1 MTEKSPIRFL
11 CGRAGSGK
19 STAVLKS
26 VRQVLTTGAKVF
38 LIVPEQQSVV
48 WEHRAARQLPKT
60 ASLQLEIVSF
70 TRLANLVARSLGG
83 LSYRYITKG
92 GKAALMWSAMRTLA
106 PSLSFYGSSARPD
119 RAVPAILS
127 AVSEMKR
134 CGVTPEMLTR
144 AAETLRED
152 PECSRIA
159 DRAGDLAMLTAAYGQ
174 LVRASF
180 DDDEDELSH
189 LADRLAGTDF
199 FTGAYVFVDSFFSL
213 TPVENEIMYHIF
225 RQAAGVTV
233 TFSCLPDGADE
244 AHLSAPR
251 QFLTAMRRAADRAN
265 RSVETVSLTENHRAT
280 SAELR
285 HLEAH
290 LWDFSAPSL
299 ETPDRPDSV
308 RVLTAADRYEEAEA
322 AAYRITEL
330 VRGGARYGDIAVIT
344 RHADPLR
351 GILDTALARHG
362 IPYFLSAPADVTTRP
377 AARLMLCA
385 LSVVSGGWRRE
396 DILAAVKTGLTGLTD
411 DECDAFE
418 AYTDTWHLRGEK
430 SFSTPWNMNPDG
442 YVPTLSERG
451 RKLLTLVNGARDKL
465 IPPLSDFAAL
475 FAGGDGTA
483 KITDI
488 GRGLY
493 ELLCAFGV
501 WDALAAE
508 SRRLA
513 AAGESRRADE
523 TARLWDVLMEAL
535 DTLARTLPDARAD
548 AAVYASLLKQVLS
561 SVRMGAIPGGI
572 DEVTVGEAHS
582 VRLGEVP
589 HVILVGAVEGEF
601 PAAPADDGF
610 FSDTDRIHLEGAGI
624 VLSGTS
630 DDRMREEL
638 FWFYRAV
645 SLPHDSLTV
654 LIPRTDGG
662 DKLTPSMGAER
673 ITALLPHIEPESYTA
688 LSPAARIFSDAAA
701 RAAVRSA
708 DALTKAALAALG
720 YENGFSDVSL
730 GAESERVSPETA
742 AALFPGDITLTQTRL
757 DSFVLCR
764 FGYFCKYVA
773 RLEEPKEASL
783 TAVNVGTFVHRVFE
797 LFFTRLGDRPLP
809 LPEEELLALT
819 DEIVSQCVSEILPDG
834 GASGRAAY
842 LFSRLKRCVLP
853 MLRSLSAEFAQSK
866 FRPVRFELPV
876 GRGEGAVPP
885 LSIPLTGGRAVSL
898 RGTVDRV
905 DTWRDGEDTYVR
917 VVDYKTGVKLFDP
930 RDVQIGLNVQLLLYL
945 FSILRAPDGTFREE
959 LAGDTTLRPAGVLY
973 FSARP
978 GENRADS
985 MVSAETG
992 EYIAESNIK
1001 KSGILLDDERVL
1013 TAMEEDLAGR
1023 FIPVQRKKDGS
1034 FDKNV
1039 RSAEEIAAMEK
1050 TMCETVAEAAEAL
1063 LTGRA
1068 EADPRNPAEI
1078 HGQNPCEYCK
1088 MKPVCR
1094 AEKRKEDYPRYAST
1108 AESDT
1113 DAG

>member
-1 MTEKSPIRFL
+1 MTKKTPIRFL

-19 STAVLKS
+19 STAVLS
-26 VRQVLTTGAKVF
+26 GIRQALTTGAQVF

-48 WEHRAARQLPKT
+48 WEHRAARQLPGQ
-60 ASLQLEIVSF
+60 AAMQLEIVSF
-70 TRLANLVARSLGG
+70 TRLANLVARRLGG

-92 GKAALMWSAMRTLA
+92 GKAALMWSAMRTLSPA
-106 PSLSFYGSSARPD
+106 LSFYGSSSRPD
-119 RAVPAILS
+119 RAVPAILN

-134 CGVTPEMLTR
+134 CGVTPEMLAR
-144 AAETLRED
+144 AADTLRED
-152 PECSRIA
+152 PDCARIA

-174 LVRASF
+174 LVRASY

-199 FTGAYVFVDSFFSL
+199 FAGTHVFVDSFFSL
-213 TPVENEIMYHIF
+213 TPVENEILYHIF
-225 RQAAGVTV
+225 RQAKEVTV
-233 TFSCLPDGADE
+233 SISCLPDDTDE
-244 AHLSAPR
+244 VHLAAPR
-251 QFLTAMRRAADRAN
+251 RFLTAMQRAADRAG
-265 RSVETVSLTENHRAT
+265 RACEIVSLTENHRAG

-290 LWDFSAPSL
+290 LWDFSAAPL
-299 ETPDRPDSV
+299 TVPDRPDSV
-308 RVLTAADRYEEAEA
+308 RMISAADRYEEAEA
-322 AAYRITEL
+322 VACRIAEL
-330 VRGGARYGDIAVIT
+330 VRGGSRYGDIAVIT
-344 RHADPLR
+344 RRADPLR

-362 IPYFLSAPADVTTRP
+362 IPYFLSAPADVAGRP

-396 DILAAVKTGLTGLTD
+396 DILSAVKTGLAGLSD

-442 YVPTLSERG
+442 YVPTVSARG
-451 RKLLTLVNGARDKL
+451 QKLLTLVNGARDKL
-465 IPPLSDFAAL
+465 IPPLSDFSAL
-475 FAGGDGTA
+475 FKGGDGTA
-483 KITDI
+483 PITDI

-493 ELLCAFGV
+493 ELLCAYGV
-501 WDALAAE
+501 WDALQAE
-508 SRRLA
+508 SRRLY
-513 AAGESRRADE
+513 AGGDSRGADE
-523 TARLWDVLMEAL
+523 TARLWDVLMDAI

-548 AAVYASLLKQVLS
+548 AATYAALLRQVLA

-589 HVILVGAVEGEF
+589 HVIIVGAVEGEF

-610 FSDTDRIHLEGAGI
+610 FSDTDRIRLEGAGI

-630 DDRMREEL
+630 DDRMQEEM

-654 LIPRTDGG
+654 FLPRADGK
-662 DKLTPSMGAER
+662 DKLTPSMAAER
-673 ITALLPHIEPESYTA
+673 IRALLPYIEVESYTDR
-688 LSPAARIFSDAAA
+688 PFPARIFSDAAA
-701 RAAVRSA
+701 RAAVRRA
-708 DALTKAALAALG
+708 DEITKAALSALG
-720 YENGFSDVSL
+720 YETRLPSVSL
-730 GAESERVSPETA
+730 SAKGERISPETA
-742 AALFPGDITLTQTRL
+742 AALFLGDITLTQTRL

-773 RLEEPKEASL
+773 RIEEPRKAAL

-797 LFFTRLGDRPLP
+797 LFFSRLGDRPLP

-819 DEIVSQCVSEILPDG
+819 DEIVAQCVGEIVPEG
-834 GASGRAAY
+834 GAVGRAAY
-842 LFSRLKRCVLP
+842 LFTRLKRCVLP
-853 MLRSLSAEFAQSK
+853 MLRSLSAEFAQSR

-876 GRGEGAVPP
+876 GHGDGCVPP
-885 LSIPLTGGRAVSL
+885 LSIPLQNGRAVSL

-905 DTWRDGEDTYVR
+905 DTWRDGADTYVR
-917 VVDYKTGVKLFDP
+917 VVDYKTGAKLFDP
-930 RDVQIGLNVQLLLYL
+930 DDVQIGLNVQLLLYL
-945 FSILRAPDGTFREE
+945 FSILRAPDGPFKEA
-959 LAGDTTLRPAGVLY
+959 LSGGGTLRPAGALY

-978 GENRADS
+978 GENRFS
-985 MVSAETG
+985 CMISAETA
-992 EYIAESNIK
+992 EQIAEGNIRR
-1001 KSGILLDDERVL
+1001 SGILIDDERVL
-1013 TAMEEDLAGR
+1013 TAMEQDLAGR
-1023 FIPVQRKKDGS
+1023 FIPVKRKKTGYTDDNLLSPEGIEALETS
-1034 FDKNV
+1034 
-1039 RSAEEIAAMEK
+1039 
-1050 TMCETVAEAAEAL
+1050 MCHTVAAAAAEM

-1068 EADPRNPAEI
+1068 EADPRNPAEV

-1094 AEKRKEDYPRYAST
+1094 AERRKEDYSRDAAS
-1108 AESDT
+1108 DI
-1113 DAG
+1113 G

>member
-1 MTEKSPIRFL
+1 MEKTPIRFL

-19 STAVLKS
+19 STAVLS
-26 VRQVLTTGAKVF
+26 GIREALDTGARVF

-48 WEHRAARQLPKT
+48 WEHRAARQLPPS
-60 ASLQLEIVSF
+60 AALQLEIVSF
-70 TRLANLVARSLGG
+70 TRLSNLVARSVGG
-83 LSYRYITKG
+83 LSYKYITKG

-106 PSLSFYGSSARPD
+106 PALSFYGGHSRPD
-119 RAVPAILS
+119 RTVPAILS

-134 CGVTPEMLTR
+134 CGVTPEMLAR
-144 AAETLRED
+144 AADTLRED
-152 PECSRIA
+152 PDCARIA
-159 DRAGDLAMLTAAYGQ
+159 DRTSDFALLTAAYGQ
-174 LVRASF
+174 MVRASY

-199 FTGAYVFVDSFFSL
+199 FAGAYVFVDSFFSL

-225 RQAAGVTV
+225 RQAAGVTL
-233 TFSCLPDGADE
+233 TFACLPAD
-244 AHLSAPR
+244 ADAMHLSAPR
-251 QFLTAMRRAADRAN
+251 QYLTAMRRAAERAG
-265 RSVETVSLTENHRAT
+265 RSVETVSFTENRRAGA
-280 SAELR
+280 AELL

-290 LWDFSAPSL
+290 LWDFSAAPL
-299 ETPDRPDSV
+299 DTPDCPDSV
-308 RVLTAADRYEEAEA
+308 RVIAADDRYGEAEA
-322 AAYRITEL
+322 VAWRIAEL
-330 VRGGARYGDIAVIT
+330 VRAGARYGDIAVIA

-362 IPYFLSAPADVTTRP
+362 IPYFLSAPADVASRP
-377 AARLMLCA
+377 AARLLLCA

-396 DILAAVKTGLTGLTD
+396 DILSAVKTGLAGLTD
-411 DECDAFE
+411 DECDALE
-418 AYTDTWHLRGEK
+418 AYTDTWHLRGERA
-430 SFSTPWNMNPDG
+430 FSTPWNMNPDG

-451 RKLLTLVNGARDKL
+451 RRLLTLVNGARDRL

-475 FAGGDGTA
+475 FHGGDGTA
-483 KITDI
+483 RITDI

-493 ELLCAFGV
+493 ELLCAYGV
-501 WDALAAE
+501 WDALQEE

-523 TARLWDVLMEAL
+523 TARLWGVLTDAL

-548 AAVYASLLKQVLS
+548 AASYASLLKQVLS

-582 VRLGEVP
+582 VRLGEAP
-589 HVILVGAVEGEF
+589 HVIIVGAVEGEF
-601 PAAPADDGF
+601 PASPADDGF
-610 FSDTDRIHLEGAGI
+610 FSDTDRIRLEGAGI

-654 LIPRTDGG
+654 ILPRTDGG
-662 DKLTPSMGAER
+662 DKLSPSMGAER
-673 ITALLPHIEPESYTA
+673 ITALLPHVRVENYADLPA
-688 LSPAARIFSDAAA
+688 AARIFSDAGA
-701 RAAVRSA
+701 RAACRSA
-708 DALTKAALAALG
+708 DDVTKAALTALG
-720 YENGFSDVSL
+720 YDTDAPAVSL
-730 GAESERVSPETA
+730 SAKNERVSPETA
-742 AALFPGDITLTQTRL
+742 SALFPGDVTLTQTRL

-809 LPEEELLALT
+809 LPEEELLSLT
-819 DEIVSQCVSEILPDG
+819 DEIVGQCVSEIVPNG
-834 GASGRAAY
+834 GSSGRASY

-853 MLRSLSAEFAQSK
+853 MLRSLCAEFAQSK

-876 GRGEGAVPP
+876 GCGEGCVPP
-885 LSIPLTGGRAVSL
+885 LSIPLAGGRAVSL

-917 VVDYKTGVKLFDP
+917 VVDYKTGQKLFDP
-930 RDVQIGLNVQLLLYL
+930 ADVQIGLNVQLLLYL
-945 FSILRAPDGTFREE
+945 FSILRAPEGPFKEE
-959 LAGDTTLRPAGVLY
+959 LSGGGTLKPAGALY

-985 MVSAETG
+985 MVTAETG
-992 EYIAESNIK
+992 EYIAESNIR
-1001 KSGILLDDERVL
+1001 KSGILVDDERVL
-1013 TAMEEDLAGR
+1013 TAMEADLAGR
-1023 FIPVQRKKDGS
+1023 FIPVRRKKDGS

-1039 RSAEEIAAMEK
+1039 LAAGEIPALETA
-1050 TMCETVAEAAEAL
+1050 MCETVAKNASALLEGHAEA
-1063 LTGRA
+1063 
-1068 EADPRNPAEI
+1068 EPRHPAEI

-1094 AEKRKEDYPRYAST
+1094 AEKRKEDYPRYAKSD
-1108 AESDT
+1108 ESD
-1113 DAG
+1113 AG

>member
-1 MTEKSPIRFL
+1 MTAQTPIRFL

-19 STAVLKS
+19 STAVLES
-26 VRQVLTTGAKVF
+26 VRQVLTTGAQVF

-48 WEHRAARQLPKT
+48 WEHRAARQLPQT

-134 CGVTPEMLTR
+134 CGVTPEMLSR
-144 AAETLRED
+144 AAGTLRED
-152 PECSRIA
+152 PDCVRIA
-159 DRAGDLAMLTAAYGQ
+159 DRTEDLALLTAAYGQ

-180 DDDEDELSH
+180 DDDEDELAH

-213 TPVENEIMYHIF
+213 TPVENEIMYYIF

-233 TFSCLPDGADE
+233 TFACLPDDTDE

-251 QFLTAMRRAADRAN
+251 QFLTAMRRAADRAG
-265 RSVETVSLTENHRAT
+265 RACETVSLTENHRAG

-290 LWDFSAPSL
+290 LWDFAAAPL
-299 ETPDRPDSV
+299 AVPDRPDSV
-308 RVLTAADRYEEAEA
+308 RMITAADRYEEAEA
-322 AAYRITEL
+322 VAYRITEL
-330 VRGGARYGDIAVIT
+330 VRSGARYGDIAVIT

-362 IPYFLSAPADVTTRP
+362 IPYFLSAPADVTARP
-377 AARLMLCA
+377 AVRLMLCA

-396 DILAAVKTGLTGLTD
+396 DILSAVKTGLAGLTD

-430 SFSTPWNMNPDG
+430 VFSIPWNMNPDG
-442 YVPTLSERG
+442 YVPTVSARG
-451 RKLLTLVNGARDKL
+451 QKLLTLVNEARDKL
-465 IPPLSDFAAL
+465 IPPLADFAAL
-475 FAGGDGTA
+475 FKGGDGTSR
-483 KITDI
+483 ITDI

-501 WDALAAE
+501 WDALQAE

-523 TARLWDVLMEAL
+523 TARLWDVLMDAL

-548 AAVYASLLKQVLS
+548 AVTYAALLRQVLS

-572 DEVTVGEAHS
+572 DEVTLGEAHS

-589 HVILVGAVEGEF
+589 HVIIVGAAEGEF

-610 FSDTDRIHLEGAGI
+610 FSDTDRIRLEGAGI

-673 ITALLPHIEPESYTA
+673 ITALLPHIQTENYA
-688 LSPAARIFSDAAA
+688 DLAPAVRIFSDAAA
-701 RAAVRSA
+701 RAACRSA
-708 DALTKAALAALG
+708 DAVTKAALTDLGFAADLP
-720 YENGFSDVSL
+720 
-730 GAESERVSPETA
+730 AESLSAKGERISPETA
-742 AALFPGDITLTQTRL
+742 AALFPGDITLTQSRL

-764 FGYFCKYVA
+764 FGYYCKYVA
-773 RLEEPKEASL
+773 RIEEPKEAAL

-797 LFFTRLGDRPLP
+797 LFFSRLGDRPLP
-809 LPEEELLALT
+809 LPEEELLSLT
-819 DEIVSQCVSEILPDG
+819 DEIVTQCVGEILPDG
-834 GASGRAAY
+834 GAVGRAAY
-842 LFSRLKRCVLP
+842 LFTRLKRCVLP
-853 MLRSLSAEFAQSK
+853 MLRSLCAEFAQSK

-876 GRGEGAVPP
+876 GGGDGSVPP
-885 LSIPLTGGRAVSL
+885 LSIPLANGRAVSL

-917 VVDYKTGVKLFDP
+917 VVDYKTGAKLFDP
-930 RDVQIGLNVQLLLYL
+930 DDVQIGLNVQLLLYL
-945 FSILRAPDGTFREE
+945 FSILRAPDGPFKEG
-959 LAGDTTLRPAGVLY
+959 LSGGGTLQPAGALY

-978 GENRADS
+978 GENRFDW
-985 MVSAETG
+985 MIPAETA
-992 EYIAESNIK
+992 EFIAEGNIRR
-1001 KSGILLDDERVL
+1001 SGILLDDERVL
-1013 TAMEEDLAGR
+1013 TAMESDLAGR
-1023 FIPVQRKKDGS
+1023 FIPVRMKKTGMITD
-1034 FDKNV
+1034 NL
-1039 RSAEEIAAMEK
+1039 RSREEIAVLET
-1050 TMCETVAEAAEAL
+1050 TMCETIAAAAVDML
-1063 LTGRA
+1063 AGSA
-1068 EADPRNPAEI
+1068 EADPRHPAEV

-1094 AEKRKEDYPRYAST
+1094 AEKRKEDYPRYAKS
-1108 AESDT
+1108 ADT
-1113 DAG
+1113 DA